1 MNPQISSLNQTSLLD
16 GCLDGCLEIGQEGSV
31 GVIGGGKN
39 GEAEGDGGFK

>member
-1 MNPQISSLNQTSLLD
+1 MNPQISSLNQTSL
-16 GCLDGCLEIGQEGSV
+16 LDGCLEIGQEGSV